1 MNKTVLSRLGVVAIM
16 LGLIGGGYL
25 FLKFDHRARPGSAVA
40 AAPAA
45 IPVATAR
52 AESRDMPLIVRGI
65 GTVQAYNLV
74 DVKSRVDGT
83 IVSVDFREGQEVKAG
98 DRLFQIDP
106 RPYQAALARAQASRD
121 RNSAQFTGAHKDL
134 ERYRILSAEGY
145 QSRQTLDEQIASVDA
160 LRSSLAA
167 DEAAIDS
174 ARLNLDYADIRAPID
189 GRTGTRQVDIGNLVR
204 AEQGTSLVVITQVKP
219 IFVTFTVPQHIN
231 DEVRRAQDKAP
242 LAVIAYAADPQIELA
257 RGELSVVDNRIEQA
271 TGMIR
276 LKATFANADERLWP
290 GQFVNVRLL
299 LANRPGMVTIPQ
311 RALMQSAGGYFAYV
325 ATPDGRAERRV
336 VDIAG
341 TQDGLA
347 IIERGLSAGETV
359 VVDGL
364 YRLTGGARIKPEGAR
379 SP

>member
-1 MNKTVLSRLGVVAIM
+1 MNKTVLSRLSVAAIAF
-16 LGLIGGGYL
+16 GLIGAGYL
-25 FLKFDHRARPGSAVA
+25 FLKFDHRAKAGSVA
-40 AAPAA
+40 APAPAA
-45 IPVATAR
+45 IPVTTAR
-52 AESRDMPLIVRGI
+52 AEKKDMPLIVRGI

-83 IVSVDFREGQEVKAG
+83 IIAVDFREGEDVKAG

-121 RNSAQFTGAHKDL
+121 RNNAQFVGAHKDL
-134 ERYRILSAEGY
+134 ERYRTLSAEGY
-145 QSRQTLDEQIASVDA
+145 QSRQSLDEQIASVDA

-174 ARLNLDYADIRAPID
+174 AKLNLDYSDIRAPIA

-204 AEQGTSLVVITQVKP
+204 AEQGTSLVVITQIKP
-219 IFVTFTVPQHIN
+219 IFVNFTVPQHIN

-242 LAVIAYAADPQIELA
+242 LTVIAFAADPQIELA
-257 RGELSVVDNRIEQA
+257 RGELSVVDNRIESS

-299 LANRPGMVTIPQ
+299 LANRPGMVTVPQ
-311 RALMQSAGGYFAYV
+311 RALMQAAGGYFAYV
-325 ATPDGRAERRV
+325 VTSAGRAERRS

-347 IIERGLSAGETV
+347 LIERGLSAGETV
-359 VVDGL
+359 VVEGQ
-364 YRLTGGARIKPEGAR
+364 YRLSNGASIRAAG
-379 SP
+379 SPGQ